1 MTENTEQNLDRNNN
15 KDYLQNLFLNIKE
28 AHANQENLTFRIVK
42 PKEKGFTVKVGGLYA
57 FVSFNHMGWSYPS
70 IEYWKNVS
78 NSLVGRYFIGKTHM
92 VKENPILIQIDA
104 KEQIFDQ
111 PNLKKFNE
119 YRGVI
124 VQKTNYGVFIDLGL
138 HFNWKLG
145 SILGLIHKTN
155 LANPTDYENW
165 TAGEQITTFFLG
177 LNENEKLVLG
187 DDLER
192 AKWVNGEM
200 DKLIGKTEKVNVVIN
215 EYGKSE
221 FYVLGQHKAII
232 PIRKNYYP
240 NFKSTVKKYL
250 SGLTNGE
257 VIDCEIIKINKKR
270 TRFVLKLIIE
280 PPIN

>member
-1 MTENTEQNLDRNNN
+1 MTKNTEQNLDRNNN

>member
-240 NFKSTVKKYL
+240 NFKSAVKKYL